1 MVSGTR
7 GWAIGYWAQT
17 PLRHLPIP
25 NPQSPNKIIY
35 LMDTDESS
43 TKKSEINDNINKDKT
58 FNKLKEIQE
67 LLKKES
73 ALNDLCKL
81 IMIVNL

>member
-1 MVSGTR
+1 M
-7 GWAIGYWAQT
+7 
-17 PLRHLPIP
+17 
-25 NPQSPNKIIY
+25 N
-35 LMDTDESS
+35 E
-43 TKKSEINDNINKDKT
+43 TKKSKSEIINKDGVNQNIIKNIDKDKT

>member
-1 MVSGTR
+1 
-7 GWAIGYWAQT
+7 
-17 PLRHLPIP
+17 
-25 NPQSPNKIIY
+25 
-35 LMDTDESS
+35 MDTGEAS

-81 IMIVNL
+81 FMIVNL

>member
-1 MVSGTR
+1 M
-7 GWAIGYWAQT
+7 
-17 PLRHLPIP
+17 
-25 NPQSPNKIIY
+25 N
-35 LMDTDESS
+35 E
-43 TKKSEINDNINKDKT
+43 TKKSKSEFINKDGVNQNIIKNIDKDKT

>member
-1 MVSGTR
+1 METIEKISKEE
-7 GWAIGYWAQT
+7 
-17 PLRHLPIP
+17 
-25 NPQSPNKIIY
+25 NPNKII
-35 LMDTDESS
+35 D
-43 TKKSEINDNINKDKT
+43 KDKT

>member
-1 MVSGTR
+1 
-7 GWAIGYWAQT
+7 
-17 PLRHLPIP
+17 
-25 NPQSPNKIIY
+25 
-35 LMDTDESS
+35 MDIDESS